1 VERQRQPA
9 FHIYNQ
15 YVVRSAQRDK
25 LQAHLKAAGIGTEI
39 YYPVPLHLQGMLC
52 EFGVPAGRL
61 PGSGSAARERW
72 RCRIY
77 PELTHEQFG
86 TRCDESPGFLLNQPR
101 FCSTSISLT

>member
-39 YYPVPLHLQGMLC
+39 YYPVPLHLRNALRVWGY
-52 EFGVPAGRL
+52 RL
-61 PGSGSAARERW
+61 GDFPEAEAAARETLALP
-72 RCRIY
+72 IY
-77 PELTHEQFG
+77 PELTHEQLEHVA
-86 TRCDESPGFLLNQPR
+86 TSLRGF
-101 FCSTSISLT
+101 C